1 MTKKLAGIR
10 AVVFDQG
17 GVLVDFGPNRGLPW
31 GEHER
36 AGRRKLVDCIRST
49 GGRIESDAELDRRL
63 FEPWREGYEHRYET
77 GREHPIGPHLERLRR
92 ETGATASDREL
103 LDAWF
108 GSLGAWS
115 PALEGAVET
124 VETLA
129 RRGFRLGLVSNVPL
143 PGELYRE
150 HILRRHGFLPY
161 LESLRFSYDA
171 PARKP
176 SPVMLQEVLNE
187 LGARP
192 DQAVMVGDRRDSDV
206 ASGRAAGAYT
216 VWIEGP
222 GSDGPREDVAIGS
235 IGELVEAL

>member
-1 MTKKLAGIR
+1 MTKLEAIR

-31 GEHER
+31 GEHDR
-36 AGRRKLVDCIRST
+36 RGRRRLVERIRAT
-49 GGRIESDAELDRRL
+49 GGRIGSAEDLDRWL
-63 FEPWREGYEHRYET
+63 FEPWREGYERRYET
-77 GREHPIGPHLERLRR
+77 GREHPWGEHLERLRR
-92 ETGATASDREL
+92 ETGCTASDRQL

-108 GSLGAWS
+108 EPLGSRA
-115 PALEGAVET
+115 PALDGALAA

-150 HILRRHGFLPY
+150 RILRRHGFLPY

-176 SPVMLQEVLNE
+176 SPVMLEEVLAE
-187 LGARP
+187 LGVQP
-192 DQAVMVGDRRDSDV
+192 GHAVMVGDRRDSDV
-206 ASGRAAGAYT
+206 ACGRAAGTRT

-222 GSDGPREDVAIGS
+222 GSEGPQEDVRLAS
-235 IGELVEAL
+235 VGELPGVV

>member
-1 MTKKLAGIR
+1 MTKLSGIR

-31 GEHER
+31 GELDRRGREDLLER
-36 AGRRKLVDCIRST
+36 IRTT
-49 GGRIESDAELDRRL
+49 GGRIDSENDLDRWL
-63 FEPWREGYEHRYET
+63 FDPWREGYARRYET
-77 GREHPIGPHLERLRR
+77 GREHPWEEHLERLRR
-92 ETGATASDREL
+92 ETGSTASDLEL
-103 LDAWF
+103 LEAWF
-108 GSLGAWS
+108 APLGDWA
-115 PALEGAVET
+115 PALHGALET
-124 VETLA
+124 VQALA

-150 HILRRHGFLPY
+150 HMLRRHGFLPY

-176 SPVMLQEVLNE
+176 SPVMLEEVLAE

-192 DQAVMVGDRRDSDV
+192 GQAVMVGDRRDSDV

-222 GSDGPREDVAIGS
+222 GSDGPQEDVAIGS
-235 IGELVEAL
+235 IGELVEVV